1 MIVCIWNSR
10 IIRNTLPFL
19 FFLCAGLMLFGSFS
33 GCESSGASAGPKTQ
47 FDGEYPI
54 KVVCTTGMVADVVR
68 NVAGTH
74 VEVVQL
80 MGDGVDPHLFHA
92 KPGDVS
98 RLSQAD
104 LIFYSGLH
112 LEGKLADLFV
122 RMARRKPTFAVT
134 EQIDERRLRELD
146 DGFFD
151 PHVWFDVSL
160 WSETVNVVVE
170 VMEQFDPSHA
180 DEYRNNAEA
189 YRDTLAELH
198 EYCKTRIAA
207 IPEKQRVLVTA
218 HDAFHY
224 FGRAYGMEV
233 KAIQGVSTVS
243 EAGVKK
249 INELVDFLVKRNIKA
264 VFVETSV
271 PERNIRSLIEGCDAR
286 NHSVKIGGELFSDAM
301 GKPGTPEGTYVG
313 MIRHNVKTIVEALK

>member
-1 MIVCIWNSR
+1 MMVCIWNSR
-10 IIRNTLPFL
+10 VIRNNLPRL
-19 FFLCAGLMLFGSFS
+19 FFLCVGLMLFGSFV
-33 GCESSGASAGPKTQ
+33 GCESNGASAGPSTR

-68 NVAGTH
+68 NVASTH

-80 MGDGVDPHLFHA
+80 MGDGVDPHLYKA
-92 KPGDVS
+92 KPEDVS

-104 LIFYSGLH
+104 IIFFSGWH

-122 RMARRKPTFAVT
+122 RMARRKPTYAVT
-134 EQIDERRLRELD
+134 EKIDESRLLKVN

-151 PHVWFDVSL
+151 PHLWFDVSL
-160 WSETVNVVVE
+160 WSDTVNVVVE
-170 VMEQFDPSHA
+170 AMQQFDPSHA
-180 DEYRNNAEA
+180 DEYRTNAES
-189 YRDTLAELH
+189 YRGNLAELH
-198 EYCKTRIAA
+198 ENCKTRIAT

-218 HDAFHY
+218 HDAFGY

-233 KAIQGVSTVS
+233 KAIQGVSTET

-271 PERNIRSLIEGCDAR
+271 PERNIRSLIEGCKSR
-286 NHSVKIGGELFSDAM
+286 NHTVKIGGELFSDAM
-301 GKPGTPEGTYVG
+301 GKPGTPKGTYVG
-313 MIRHNVKTIVEALK
+313 MIHHNVETIVEALK

>member
-1 MIVCIWNSR
+1 MMVCFGNSR
-10 IIRNTLPFL
+10 NFKNRLPYL
-19 FFLCAGLMLFGSFS
+19 LVLCVGLMFFGFFA
-33 GCESSGASAGPKTQ
+33 GCESSGVSAGPKTR
-47 FDGEYPI
+47 FDGQYPI

-80 MGDGVDPHLFHA
+80 MEDGVDPHLYKA
-92 KPGDVS
+92 RPGDVS
-98 RLSQAD
+98 QLSQAD
-104 LIFYSGLH
+104 TVFYSGLH
-112 LEGKLADLFV
+112 LEGKLADIFV
-122 RMARRKPTFAVT
+122 RMARRKPTFPVT
-134 EQIDERRLRELD
+134 EQIDKSRLLEVD
-146 DGFFD
+146 GGFFD

-170 VMEQFDPSHA
+170 VMQQFDPSHA

-189 YRDTLAELH
+189 YRDRLAELH
-198 EYCKTRIAA
+198 ENCKTQLAT

-233 KAIQGVSTVS
+233 KAIQGVSTDS
-243 EAGVKK
+243 EAGVQK

-271 PERNIRSLIEGCDAR
+271 PKRNIRSLIEGCKAR
-286 NHSVKIGGELFSDAM
+286 NHTVTIGGELFSDAM

-313 MIRHNVKTIVEALK
+313 MIHHNVKTIVEALK